1 MSHSTNILI
10 KLALDTFDWIVV
22 LDTLPKHLG
31 WLSGS
36 RKHSAMMKRWRHC
49 GKCPSP
55 VLGACPS
62 SAYYT
67 MPQWQ
72 RSTCIKIRPRKAGWK

>member
-10 KLALDTFDWIVV
+10 KLALAIWIVA
-22 LDTLPKHLG
+22 LGNLPKHLG
-31 WLSGS
+31 WPSGS
-36 RKHSAMMKRWRHC
+36 RKHSPMMKRWKHC

-62 SAYYT
+62 LAYYT

-72 RSTCIKIRPRKAGWK
+72 RSTCIELRKAG

>member
-1 MSHSTNILI
+1 MSHSTNIRI
-10 KLALDTFDWIVV
+10 KLGLDTFD
-22 LDTLPKHLG
+22 LYCGSRQPAETFG

-36 RKHSAMMKRWRHC
+36 RKHSAMVKRWKHC

-55 VLGACPS
+55 VLGVCPS
-62 SAYYT
+62 LAYYT

-72 RSTCIKIRPRKAGWK
+72 RSTCIKIQPRKAGWK